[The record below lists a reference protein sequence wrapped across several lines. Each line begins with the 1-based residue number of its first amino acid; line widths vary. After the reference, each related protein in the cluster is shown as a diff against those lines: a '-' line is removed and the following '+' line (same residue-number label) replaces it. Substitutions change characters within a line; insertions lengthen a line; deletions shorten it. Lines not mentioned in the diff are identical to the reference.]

1 MVAKNTVKTAH
12 PSLEYFRALL
22 INKYNSGGLKARK
35 ASFWAKGH
43 HLSPL
48 VGQDKWGWPR
58 AGPLT
63 PTPPVELLGA
73 KQI

>member
-1 MVAKNTVKTAH
+1 MVARKSVKVK
-12 PSLEYFRALL
+12 YFRGLL
-22 INKYNSGGLKARK
+22 INKCNSGGLKARK
-35 ASFWAKGH
+35 ASFWATGH
-43 HLSPL
+43 QWSPL
-48 VGQDKWGWPR
+48 VGQDKWGCPG